1 MDGMVLGGALC
12 ALMGPTGSGKST
24 LLDLLTGRKDY
35 GRCEGDILFKGTSVA
50 VDQEHFI
57 SQAGYMRQV
66 NSGYLE
72 GLTVLENLAYAVMLR
87 FPGSVED
94 QSGRINA

>member
-1 MDGMVLGGALC
+1 MGGRIPEGALC
-12 ALMGPTGSGKST
+12 ALMGPSGSGKST
-24 LLDLLTGRKDY
+24 LLDLLTGRKNY
-35 GRCEGDILFKGTSVA
+35 GRCEGTTMFRGTSVA
-50 VDQEHFI
+50 VDQEAYI

-87 FPGSVED
+87 FPGSVKA
-94 QSGRINA
+94 QSERIRA